1 MQDLG
6 RFLIVLGAAAVLI
19 GVLLV
24 LAPRIPWLGRLPGD
38 VLIRRG
44 TFTFYFPL
52 VTCLVVSVILTLILN
67 FFWRRKLWWMTPL
80 VAMLLILGILVIF
93 GQSSAISAFIYT
105 IF

>member
-38 VLIRRG
+38 ILIRRG

-52 VTCLVVSVILTLILN
+52 VTCVVVSVILTLILN
-67 FFWRRKLWWMTPL
+67 LFGRR
-80 VAMLLILGILVIF
+80 
-93 GQSSAISAFIYT
+93 
-105 IF
+105 